1 MANFTNDPIP
11 SEMKRTIFIGLLSCF
26 SLGFSAFGQSTDTVN
41 ISYVSGFEFSWTYS
55 SYTALFDQQQ
65 RPYIYTANSEL
76 GVITF
81 DITDINDPTPID
93 TLWQID
99 FGTLKPQNL
108 FLDNDLL
115 YVALGG
121 FQGLALQR
129 AGLAIVDVSNPE
141 TPTILAQWDS
151 TAYMQGAAVVEVAN
165 GVAYLGAMEEGVI
178 ILDVSDPSNI
188 SFMSVATLD
197 DQFPHVP
204 GLFSVPNARGLSIK
218 GDTLIVCNDAGGLRM
233 VDVSDP
239 YNPIEV
245 GKYVNWSL
253 DSIAQPAYNNVL
265 LVEDYA
271 YVPVDYCGLDV
282 VNVADTN
289 MFNVHWHNPW
299 ACDPTNWN
307 GRPGH
312 TNQVRRVDDLIF
324 VSGADSE
331 VLVYDITDRENPIQV
346 GLYANVGDS
355 IVSWGIDANDQYI
368 CLALVDNSLAQIP
381 YISDH
386 GGIIILEYQSLVGV
400 RPMEVGTFE
409 VYPNPSTGLVS
420 LNFEESME
428 REIVILDQVG
438 RNILSERSVA
448 SKVQLDISNL
458 PKGLYFIQVN
468 GALITLGKLVKN

>member
-41 ISYVSGFEFSWTYS
+41 INYVSGFEFSWTYS

-108 FLDNDLL
+108 YLDNDLL

-178 ILDVSDPSNI
+178 ILDVSNPSNI

-312 TNQVRRVDDLIF
+312 TNQVRRVGDLIF
-324 VSGADSE
+324 VSGADTE

-386 GGIIILEYQSLVGV
+386 GGIIILEWQSITSVQES
-400 RPMEVGTFE
+400 EVGSFS
-409 VYPNPSTGLVS
+409 VFPNPTNDRISLTFDHPKERTIVVS
-420 LNFEESME
+420 DQFG
-428 REIVILDQVG
+428 RILKSQVS
-438 RNILSERSVA
+438 RLTN
-448 SKVQLDISNL
+448 VQLDLSDLEPGVYLISTDGDFGSAQ
-458 PKGLYFIQVN
+458 KV
-468 GALITLGKLVKN
+468 VKN